1 MPATSSLTRSAGVR
15 CLLWGRPGQ
24 PDAESLELEQAL
36 GAGGWTVSV
45 RGRPGAAD
53 AAGSFDILLVEDP
66 SGIPAEAVRRL
77 KADGVLAA
85 AILRGPAAADRLE
98 PFDAFL
104 CGELP
109 VVKALRSAGKAAWF
123 LPSGLN
129 RAARCLG
136 ILERHWRYRKNPPAQ
151 VDWSRISYG
160 HAPIGKEEVTGR
172 MTSAWQSEEIPARQ
186 RALVQTELMEMYRGN
201 VPRVY
206 EVLAEALRPYA
217 CDGLGVLEIG
227 CASGYYS
234 EILEYLL
241 NRRLDYEGA
250 DYSEALI
257 RMARGLYPDRTFHV
271 ADGAALPFASGQFP
285 VAVSSCVLLH
295 VPNYREHIR
304 ETARVAGRVV
314 VAHRTPVC
322 RKRPTQYLRKFA
334 YGVETVELLFN
345 EAEILAEFAR
355 HGLELKASLDL
366 GGDAAQDEHCLTYVF
381 EKSRDAAPEK
391 PAAVSGN
398 PAFADLLRQ
407 GERAFS
413 SGDLAAAKDLFLR
426 AAQIEPGNPTLLND
440 QGVLH
445 CQAGEIAEGLDCLAR
460 AHAAASDDRKIL
472 ENLVAILSALDRG
485 DDAVLLLDTF
495 LRRHPGD
502 SGMRAL
508 RDQLAPSS
516 RPAAPSAL
524 SAPAAGP
531 RPVSVAWRNRA
542 DMVHAKGGD
551 GTVIEETIQ
560 ALKAQ
565 GHRADIR
572 LEPTPD
578 LRGYDLVHLN
588 NISRSQDTLE
598 HLRHAKQAGK
608 PAVLTALYEDM
619 DRYLRPAMKTDLLFR
634 YLATKK
640 QAVPLDGIP
649 HLLKSFELEQDPLDD
664 PLARQLGIGDPV
676 RQKEILKGVDLI
688 LTSGRR
694 ESESIRRK
702 FGAVAPIREMHYGFN
717 RSYRDADGRLF
728 EQRHGLKDF
737 ALCVGRLEP
746 RKNQWQLIEV
756 FRSLPKLKL
765 VLVGVFSDPSME
777 PLIRAYAPPN
787 VIFFPRLPLVE
798 LASAYAAARLHVLP
812 SWYELPGLVS
822 LEAAAAGCRIATTD
836 WGTAPDYFGDLAHY
850 LAPDDPVGMRKVVQ
864 DAFDSAPK
872 PGLREHV
879 LGGFSWEK
887 TAASA
892 VEAYRSVLG
901 GR

>member
-1 MPATSSLTRSAGVR
+1 MPATPSSTRPTGVR
-15 CLLWGRPGQ
+15 CLIWGRPDS
-24 PDAESLELEQAL
+24 PDTDSLELEQAL
-36 GAGGWTVSV
+36 GAGGWNLSV
-45 RGRPGAAD
+45 RGRTGAD
-53 AAGSFDILLVEDP
+53 AAGEFDIILVEDP
-66 SGIPAEAVRRL
+66 GGMPADLIRRL
-77 KADGVLAA
+77 RPNGTLAVA
-85 AILRGPAAADRLE
+85 MLRGPVPAERLE
-98 PFDAFL
+98 PYDVFL
-104 CGELP
+104 CGDLP
-109 VVKALRSAGKAAWF
+109 LAKALRGAGKAAWF
-123 LPSGLN
+123 IPSGMD

-136 ILERHWRYRKNPPAQ
+136 ILERQWRYRKNPPEQ

-160 HAPIGKEEVTGR
+160 HTPIGKDDVTGR

-201 VPRVY
+201 IPRVY
-206 EVLAEALRPYA
+206 GVLAEALRPYA

-271 ADGAALPFASGQFP
+271 ADGAALPFAAGRFP
-285 VAVSSCVLLH
+285 VAISSCVLLH
-295 VPNYREHIR
+295 VPNYRDHIR

-322 RKRPTQYLRKFA
+322 RKRPTQYLKKFA

-345 EAEILAEFAR
+345 EAEILAEFAK
-355 HGLELKASLDL
+355 HGLDLRTTIDL

-381 EKSRDAAPEK
+381 EKSPDAVPQAPEG
-391 PAAVSGN
+391 AAVQD
-398 PAFADLLRQ
+398 AFADLLRQ
-407 GERAFS
+407 GERAFA
-413 SGDLAAAKDLFLR
+413 SGDLAAAKEFFLR
-426 AAQIEPGNPTLLND
+426 AARIEPGNPTLLND

-445 CQAGEIAEGLDCLAR
+445 CQAGEVTEGLDCLTR
-460 AHAAASDDRKIL
+460 AHAAAPDDRKIL
-472 ENLVAILSALDRG
+472 ENLVAILSALDQEA
-485 DDAVLLLDTF
+485 DAAPLLDAF
-495 LRRHPGD
+495 LRRHPGN
-502 SGMRAL
+502 SGMREM

-516 RPAAPSAL
+516 RSAAVPSAT
-524 SAPAAGP
+524 PAGP
-531 RPVSVAWRNRA
+531 RPLSVAWRNRA

-578 LRGYDLVHLN
+578 LSGYDLVHLN

-598 HLRHAKQAGK
+598 HLRHARRAGK

-634 YLATKK
+634 YLATRK
-640 QAVPLDGIP
+640 QPVPLEGIP
-649 HLLKSFELEQDPLDD
+649 HLLKSFELEKDPLDD

-676 RQKEILKGVDLI
+676 RQEEILKGVDLV
-688 LTSGRR
+688 LTSGRG

-756 FRSLPKLKL
+756 FRSLPGLKL

-777 PLIRAYAPPN
+777 PLIRSYAPPN
-787 VIFFPRLPLVE
+787 VIFFPRLPLEE

-822 LEAAAAGCRIATTD
+822 LEAAAAGCRVATTD
-836 WGTAPDYFGDLAHY
+836 WGTAPDYFGGFAHY
-850 LAPDDPVGMRKVVQ
+850 LSPDDPVGIRKVVQ
-864 DAFDSAPK
+864 EAFDSAPK
-872 PGLREHV
+872 PGMREHV
-879 LGGFSWEK
+879 LGAFSWEK